1 MKRRKVPIVAGVL
14 LALTSAYMLVE
25 GWTKSGEVKYAAL
38 VSLVCGIVFATL
50 EARTRNE

>member
-1 MKRRKVPIVAGVL
+1 MKSRRVPIVVGVL

-25 GWTKSGEVKYAAL
+25 GWTESGEVRYAAL
-38 VSLVCGIVFATL
+38 VTFVCGIVLAML

>member
-1 MKRRKVPIVAGVL
+1 MKRRKVAIVAGVL

-25 GWTKSGEVKYAAL
+25 GWTKSGEVKYVAL
-38 VSLVCGIVFATL
+38 MTFVCGIALAML